1 MIGAL
6 KKQWAAHR
14 LKDPRFAMLLLE
26 QNDELV
32 SVDCETTSL
41 NVREAELLSIGAVR
55 IRGNRVLTSESFYML
70 VKPERLPEGASVA
83 VHGLRPIDVSNGVP
97 PMEAV
102 KALLDFIG
110 GRPLVGYYLE
120 YDVGVLNKYVKGLL
134 NIGLPQQQIEVSGLY
149 YDWKLKQNP
158 DAYID
163 LRLQPM
169 LDELEIP
176 TLARHD
182 ALNDAITAGMLYLA
196 LKKRGF
202 G

>member
-1 MIGAL
+1 
-6 KKQWAAHR
+6 
-14 LKDPRFAMLLLE
+14 MLFR
-26 QNDELV
+26 
-32 SVDCETTSL
+32 S
-41 NVREAELLSIGAVR
+41 
-55 IRGNRVLTSESFYML
+55 
-70 VKPERLPEGASVA
+70 
-83 VHGLRPIDVSNGVP
+83 
-97 PMEAV
+97 
-102 KALLDFIG
+102 
-110 GRPLVGYYLE
+110 YLE

-182 ALNDAITAGMLYLA
+182 ALNDAITAAMILLA
-196 LKKRGF
+196 MRQRGAKV
-202 G
+202 